1 MLLNWTG
8 TCTSTDKVSFT
19 LSYSLYLYQC
29 DSSIHILE
37 AVFPSAT
44 FEAFMFCWYAIGK
57 SNQLHIFKSSD
68 FRLGLSCIMFKKV
81 GCFKLWFR
89 QSENFLL
96 QKGNFVVEGN
106 SVVESKSL
114 LLQIQL
120 NDGFI
125 CKSKLADIALGDG
138 KDHVLN

>member
-37 AVFPSAT
+37 AVFPSAM

-68 FRLGLSCIMFKKV
+68 FRLGLSCIMFKKL
-81 GCFKLWFR
+81 GYFKSWFR
-89 QSENFLL
+89 LL
-96 QKGNFVVEGN
+96 RKGNFVAEGN
-106 SVVESKSL
+106 SVVERKVSCIVAKNITMYRCIVAGLVAHVYSTCTL
-114 LLQIQL
+114 EMFIQ
-120 NDGFI
+120 
-125 CKSKLADIALGDG
+125 
-138 KDHVLN
+138 